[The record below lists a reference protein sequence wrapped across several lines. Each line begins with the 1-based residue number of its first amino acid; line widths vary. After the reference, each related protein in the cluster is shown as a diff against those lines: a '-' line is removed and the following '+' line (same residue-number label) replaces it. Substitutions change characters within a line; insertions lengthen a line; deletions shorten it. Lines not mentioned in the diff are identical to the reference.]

1 MTQNEYGL
9 FHKRLKTLGARAV
22 ELIPQAMP
30 PKGKPFIV
38 VCYPGEGVP
47 ADGSKAGIVF
57 VGGNPFTFGNVGAM
71 LKHIEAVDGAVVFR
85 NERGIV
91 MAACNVPVPDSG
103 HCGHCDHCGHCGH
116 CGHCKHG
123 RDAE

>member
-38 VCYPGEGVP
+38 VCYPGEDVT

-71 LKHIEAVDGAVVFR
+71 LERIKAVDGAVIFR
-85 NERGIV
+85 NEHGV
-91 MAACNVPVPDSG
+91 MLACNALLPDSG
-103 HCGHCDHCGHCGH
+103 HSGHCGK
-116 CGHCKHG
+116 CKHG
-123 RDAE
+123 RIVR